1 MRRSKQLRHLFMI
14 AALAWIFAAPAP
26 AAEEPPGKNPEGEE
40 RKAGEPSKEEIALIK
55 AFLLW
60 QRGYLL
66 HEAGEYRE
74 AARHFRE
81 SIRLRPTAEGH
92 TFLGWSLSKMGR
104 IREAISECKKAIS
117 LDPDY
122 GNPYNDIG
130 VYLIELGRTEE
141 AIPWLKKA
149 INAKRYCCYQFA
161 HFNLGRIYLAKGRF
175 GEAKRLFERALEYA
189 PDYAPA
195 RKGIELIREKGVTT
209 L

>member
-66 HEAGEYRE
+66 HEAGAYRE

-104 IREAISECKKAIS
+104 IREAIS
-117 LDPDY
+117 
-122 GNPYNDIG
+122 
-130 VYLIELGRTEE
+130 
-141 AIPWLKKA
+141 
-149 INAKRYCCYQFA
+149 
-161 HFNLGRIYLAKGRF
+161 
-175 GEAKRLFERALEYA
+175 
-189 PDYAPA
+189 
-195 RKGIELIREKGVTT
+195 
-209 L
+209 